1 MSNHI
6 NTTISE
12 TYNGYKNWETWNT
25 SLWLSN
31 EEYLYNQARDIVNDT
46 KYAFNHQMIDDL
58 EQFVIE
64 CQDEGIIK
72 DHITTH
78 RVDFYELALCFI
90 YEECE
95 LEELDED
102 DAKEIRERTAWLKE
116 MSE

>member
-1 MSNHI
+1 MSVS
-6 NTTISE
+6 TSE
-12 TYNGYKNWETWNT
+12 TYNGYSNWETWNA

-31 EEYLYNQARDIVNDT
+31 EEYLYNQARDIVFDT

-58 EQFVIE
+58 EEFVRE

-72 DHITTH
+72 DHFTTH
-78 RVDFYELALCFI
+78 RVNFYELALCFI
-90 YEECE
+90 YESE

-102 DAKEIRERTAWLKE
+102 EAKELRGRIAWLKE